1 MEIRTSC
8 KPGQRE
14 RNGGSVSYSAF
25 LFRCFAL
32 RVLLFAVPLLAGCG
46 APGEPVSPSPPI
58 PVPITD
64 LAAHQLGDGV
74 QLTFTLPAKTIT
86 GDRLAQ
92 PPAVEILRGST
103 KPDGSAD
110 AKSFRVVYTIPGSLT
125 DNYLFQGHLQFNDPI
140 EPGEIRAHSGSLVAY
155 LVRTRASKKRS
166 SADSNIVSVRIYPV
180 PERISSITTNVT
192 ETTIELNWP
201 VPTRTSGGDPLAAL
215 AAYRVYRGELDP
227 SSTEAASKDLSQAKW
242 RSPLTL
248 LASPETNSYR
258 DTLFDFGKTYL
269 YVVRSVVLIDG
280 NPLESSDSAPAVV
293 APRDIFPPAAPQNVV
308 AAALPGATP
317 GSFVVDLSWSINVE
331 TDLAGYRVYRSEQEG
346 TQGQSVTPD
355 LLPTPAY
362 RDRSVEPGHRYWY
375 TVTAVD
381 RAGNESVPSAPV
393 VADLAKPSP

>member
-1 MEIRTSC
+1 
-8 KPGQRE
+8 
-14 RNGGSVSYSAF
+14 
-25 LFRCFAL
+25 
-32 RVLLFAVPLLAGCG
+32 LAGCG